1 MKLSF
6 EAKCCLHAVSRVH
19 VCTVGRRRYRQVCTA
34 QKEHQSE
41 ANRDMMAAQ
50 FSLTAIVIFHHD
62 MMAIMAC
69 ELIMA

>member
-1 MKLSF
+1 
-6 EAKCCLHAVSRVH
+6 
-19 VCTVGRRRYRQVCTA
+19 VCTA